1 MKDKTLGQI
10 AYEAYCT
17 TTDWKSAVSGAPLP
31 QYHEQRKEVIG
42 AWEAAGTAVGAHVM
56 LNGDG
61 NANT

>member
-1 MKDKTLGQI
+1 
-10 AYEAYCT
+10 
-17 TTDWKSAVSGAPLP
+17 VSGAPLP
-31 QYHEQRKEVIG
+31 QYHEQRKEVID